1 MRIRFTRDVWLN
13 KDDRAKKPSFPEG
26 SSHDMNKASAYRWV
40 RRNVAVYIVEEVVA
54 VEPPK
59 LKMNRPMMASSEE
72 IRKEVLEPAWAKNR
86 LEGSHKDREEAAKAD
101 KPKKRGRPPKPKQD
115 TTVREIKTGPDL
127 PVKGSS
133 TNGGPGWDG
142 V

>member
-13 KDDRAKKPSFPEG
+13 KDDRAKAPSFPEG

-40 RRNVAVYIVEEVVA
+40 RRSVAVYIVEKA
-54 VEPPK
+54 VGPSK
-59 LKMNRPMMASSEE
+59 PMMAGSEK
-72 IRKEVLEPAWAKNR
+72 IRKAVLEPAWAKAR
-86 LEGSHKDREEAAKAD
+86 LEGSHKDREEAAEAD

-127 PVKGSS
+127 PVKGGGTS
-133 TNGGPGWDG
+133 GGPGWDA